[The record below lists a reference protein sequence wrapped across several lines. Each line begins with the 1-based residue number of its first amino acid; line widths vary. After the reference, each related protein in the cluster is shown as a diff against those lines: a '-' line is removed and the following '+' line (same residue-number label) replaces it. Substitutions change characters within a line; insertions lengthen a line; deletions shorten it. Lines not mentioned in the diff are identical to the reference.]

1 MSKKP
6 RGNIH
11 KVREFDLEKIHLVDE
26 FDILQIV
33 GEGWFGKILLVEHR
47 ASHTEMVLKAVPK
60 PYVSLR
66 DFYREFHYGLHL
78 GIHRNIVTTYDVAFE
93 TAGFYV
99 FTQEYA
105 PLGDLTSNVT
115 DTGVGEVYSK
125 RVAKQIAAA
134 LDYIHSKDI
143 VHRDV
148 KLDNILIYR
157 SDFSRVKLCDFG
169 ESYQSGTIVERRN
182 EWLPYSPPEVLD
194 IKAEET
200 YKADPSHDVW
210 QFGIVLFVCL
220 TGCLPWQKA
229 ASDDPRYVRYLLW
242 QSSMMLAL
250 RRTPKLFKLLTSR
263 AQRMFKRFLEPRAD
277 RRPKSLADLSKYMD
291 DRWLAKTA
299 EKEMAEY
306 ETDELC
312 PSMYSFH
319 SSPDEKNRL
328 LFNLAD
334 CGIETNVD
342 RMSKKNRIKEWIESS
357 VINEEEEEEF
367 DENNSASSPSS
378 SVSREPVRGHISSL
392 RPSTMEKPKEIKTTL
407 KDASQK
413 HFDPRTGVLQ
423 QGPSEMGVT
432 QRPKSTSPYSV
443 ASSNLSTMNNH
454 DSLAGSL
461 LTLGSRPDLLASN
474 LDMYNSNNNDLQRSG
489 ELNQIPYDNDY
500 QAARL
505 SNNSLVLTTA
515 LEEPVYANFERFI
528 PNKNSIGVG
537 TSAGT
542 APKQKSILHR
552 SKSDSVRTALF
563 SSTPALDHF
572 STAETNNNNVNIAQ
586 QNFQTL
592 SDNKSVTF
600 TGIANSFQGI
610 VPSLV
615 TPLSS
620 QQQSNNA
627 FSVHQSTQTNM
638 QQQQYFNRSFNDS
651 QVKDSAYGSFEYN
664 DASSSTSTLPI
675 NTNSTRMPI
684 VQNNVPS
691 NGIRLP
697 MVSTQSFQHQQRGL
711 QDSRSPTNSSMKD
724 TAYDRINNNSVNN
737 SVRRRR

>member
-6 RGNIH
+6 RGSIH
-11 KVREFDLEKIHLVDE
+11 KIRQFELEKIHLVDE

-60 PYVSLR
+60 PYVSLN

-125 RVAKQIAAA
+125 RVAKQIGSA
-134 LDYIHSKDI
+134 LDYMHSKDI

-148 KLDNILIYR
+148 KLDNVLIYR
-157 SDFSRVKLCDFG
+157 SDFTRVKLCDFG
-169 ESYQSGTIVERRN
+169 ESFQAGTLVERRN
-182 EWLPYSPPEVLD
+182 EWLPYSPPEVLE
-194 IKAEET
+194 IKPEGT

-210 QFGIVLFVCL
+210 QFGIVIFVCL

-229 ASDDPRYVRYLLW
+229 ASDDPRYMRYLIW
-242 QSSMMLAL
+242 QNSMMLAM

-277 RRPKSLADLSKYMD
+277 RRPKNLTDLTKFLD

-328 LFNLAD
+328 LYNLAD

-342 RMSKKNRIKEWIESS
+342 RHIKKIRIKEWIESS
-357 VINEEEEEEF
+357 VITEEDEEEL
-367 DENNSASSPSS
+367 DETNSASSPSS

-392 RPSTMEKPKEIKTTL
+392 RSSSTEQSKEIKTTL
-407 KDASQK
+407 KDANQK
-413 HFDPRTGVLQ
+413 HFDPRTGAVQ
-423 QGPSEMGVT
+423 VGPSEMGT
-432 QRPKSTSPYSV
+432 AQFGQRGKSDSPSSM
-443 ASSNLSTMNNH
+443 ASNLSTMMNN

-461 LTLGSRPDLLASN
+461 VTLGSRADLISSSLEI
-474 LDMYNSNNNDLQRSG
+474 YNSTNTDLSRLADLSQS
-489 ELNQIPYDNDY
+489 YD
-500 QAARL
+500 QL
-505 SNNSLVLTTA
+505 SDSNENYTT
-515 LEEPVYANFERFI
+515 NFA
-528 PNKNSIGVG
+528 PTPPTKNSIGVG
-537 TSAGT
+537 TTKPLGGN
-542 APKQKSILHR
+542 KSILQR
-552 SKSDSVRTALF
+552 SKSDSLKNALF
-563 SSTPALDHF
+563 ASTPALD
-572 STAETNNNNVNIAQ
+572 SSKQWQAAPPLQPLQPQNNIN
-586 QNFQTL
+586 
-592 SDNKSVTF
+592 NKSVTF
-600 TGIANSFQGI
+600 SGLANSLQ
-610 VPSLV
+610 
-615 TPLSS
+615 TMAPLLMTGMAPN
-620 QQQSNNA
+620 SNDSNK
-627 FSVHQSTQTNM
+627 QTQNTNPA
-638 QQQQYFNRSFNDS
+638 QQQQLQQQQQKNQSIFYES
-651 QVKDSAYGSFEYN
+651 QIKDSAYGSTEMHE
-664 DASSSTSTLPI
+664 SQWTT
-675 NTNSTRMPI
+675 NTTTM
-684 VQNNVPS
+684 S
-691 NGIRLP
+691 NGNMQNMQPLMNGNKSPQNGTTQMANSPITTVR
-697 MVSTQSFQHQQRGL
+697 TQSSQGQRTYTGVK
-711 QDSRSPTNSSMKD
+711 TTSMKD
-724 TAYDRINNNSVNN
+724 TAYDRINPNNFKK
-737 SVRRRR
+737 RR

>member
-11 KVREFDLEKIHLVDE
+11 KIREFELEKIHLVDE

-125 RVAKQIAAA
+125 RVAKQIASA
-134 LDYIHSKDI
+134 LDYMHSKDI

-148 KLDNILIYR
+148 KLDNVLIYR

-169 ESYQSGTIVERRN
+169 ESYQTGTVVERRN

-194 IKAEET
+194 IKPEGT

-210 QFGIVLFVCL
+210 QFAIVIFVCL

-229 ASDDPRYVRYLLW
+229 ASDDPRYVRYLIW
-242 QSSMMLAL
+242 QNTMMLAI
-250 RRTPKLFKLLTSR
+250 RRTPKLFKLLSSK

-277 RRPKSLADLSKYMD
+277 KRPKNLTDLTKFLD

-328 LFNLAD
+328 LYNLAD

-342 RMSKKNRIKEWIESS
+342 RHTKKMRIKEWIESS
-357 VINEEEEEEF
+357 VITEEDEEEL

-392 RPSTMEKPKEIKTTL
+392 RTPSTEKPNEIKTTL
-407 KDASQK
+407 KDANQK
-413 HFDPRTGVLQ
+413 HFDPRTGVVQ
-423 QGPSEMGVT
+423 QGPSEMGVVAR
-432 QRPKSTSPYSV
+432 QKSASPFST
-443 ASSNLSTMNNH
+443 ASNMSMMNNN
-454 DSLAGSL
+454 DSLAGSI

-474 LDMYNSNNNDLQRSG
+474 MEIYNSNSTDL
-489 ELNQIPYDNDY
+489 N
-500 QAARL
+500 RL
-505 SNNSLVLTTA
+505 
-515 LEEPVYANFERFI
+515 
-528 PNKNSIGVG
+528 
-537 TSAGT
+537 
-542 APKQKSILHR
+542 
-552 SKSDSVRTALF
+552 
-563 SSTPALDHF
+563 
-572 STAETNNNNVNIAQ
+572 
-586 QNFQTL
+586 
-592 SDNKSVTF
+592 
-600 TGIANSFQGI
+600 
-610 VPSLV
+610 
-615 TPLSS
+615 
-620 QQQSNNA
+620 
-627 FSVHQSTQTNM
+627 
-638 QQQQYFNRSFNDS
+638 
-651 QVKDSAYGSFEYN
+651 VKDSAYGSSEINN
-664 DASSSTSTLPI
+664 DVYTSYQPTSNGKLNGNTPNSFMRQNTLSSTV
-675 NTNSTRMPI
+675 R
-684 VQNNVPS
+684 
-691 NGIRLP
+691 
-697 MVSTQSFQHQQRGL
+697 TQSSQQQRGYTGAL
-711 QDSRSPTNSSMKD
+711 TSSMKD
-724 TAYDRINNNSVNN
+724 TAYDRPMVNN
-737 SVRRRR
+737 VRRK

>member
-11 KVREFDLEKIHLVDE
+11 KIRQFELEKIHLVDE

-60 PYVSLR
+60 PYVSLN

-125 RVAKQIAAA
+125 RVAKQIGSA
-134 LDYIHSKDI
+134 LDYMHSKDI

-148 KLDNILIYR
+148 KLDNVLIYR
-157 SDFSRVKLCDFG
+157 SDFTRVKLCDFG
-169 ESYQSGTIVERRN
+169 ESFQTGTLVERRN
-182 EWLPYSPPEVLD
+182 EWLPYSPPEVLE
-194 IKAEET
+194 IKPEGT

-210 QFGIVLFVCL
+210 QFGIVIFVCL

-229 ASDDPRYVRYLLW
+229 ASDDPRYMRYLIW
-242 QSSMMLAL
+242 QNSMMLAM

-277 RRPKSLADLSKYMD
+277 RRPKTLTDLTKFLD

-342 RMSKKNRIKEWIESS
+342 RHIKKIRIKEWIESS
-357 VINEEEEEEF
+357 VITEEDEEELEET
-367 DENNSASSPSS
+367 NSASSPSS

-392 RPSTMEKPKEIKTTL
+392 RSSSTEQPKEIKTTL
-407 KDASQK
+407 KDANQK
-413 HFDPRTGVLQ
+413 HFDPRTGAVQ
-423 QGPSEMGVT
+423 VGPSEMGT
-432 QRPKSTSPYSV
+432 AQFNQQQKSDSPSSM
-443 ASSNLSTMNNH
+443 ASNLSTMMNN

-461 LTLGSRPDLLASN
+461 VTLGSRADLISSS
-474 LDMYNSNNNDLQRSG
+474 MEIYNSTNTDLNRLVDLSQS
-489 ELNQIPYDNDY
+489 YD
-500 QAARL
+500 QL
-505 SNNSLVLTTA
+505 SDANENYTT
-515 LEEPVYANFERFI
+515 NFAPTS

-537 TSAGT
+537 TSKPMGGN
-542 APKQKSILHR
+542 KSILQR
-552 SKSDSVRTALF
+552 SKSDSLKNALF
-563 SSTPALDHF
+563 ASTPALD
-572 STAETNNNNVNIAQ
+572 SSSNKNSNKQWQAVQPLQPQNNIN
-586 QNFQTL
+586 
-592 SDNKSVTF
+592 NKSVTF
-600 TGIANSFQGI
+600 SGLANSLQ
-610 VPSLV
+610 
-615 TPLSS
+615 TMAPLLMPGMGGGN
-620 QQQSNNA
+620 NNA
-627 FSVHQSTQTNM
+627 K
-638 QQQQYFNRSFNDS
+638 QQQQQQQNSNPLQQKSQQNQNIFYDS
-651 QVKDSAYGSFEYN
+651 HVKDSAYGSTEIHESQWN
-664 DASSSTSTLPI
+664 
-675 NTNSTRMPI
+675 NSTTTNGKIQPSMNGNKLQNGNTYSPQIINNPI
-684 VQNNVPS
+684 STVRTQNS
-691 NGIRLP
+691 QG
-697 MVSTQSFQHQQRGL
+697 QRTYTGAMTTTAL
-711 QDSRSPTNSSMKD
+711 NSMKD
-724 TAYDRINNNSVNN
+724 TAYDRINPNNFKK
-737 SVRRRR
+737 RR